1 MKKNRF
7 HSIILIFICLCL
19 FTQNRAQTVFRYKAT
34 VDTVMRDGFYQI
46 NLQPELAAGLQNSM
60 TDIRLLDATG
70 KQVPYILK
78 SDLPAFKESKFMAL
92 PILSNKKEAD
102 NQVHVIIENASK
114 RLLNELMLVIK
125 NTAANRMVTLA
136 GSDDNQ
142 NWYVVKENIYLANF
156 FSATADTF
164 MQALV
169 FPASNY
175 RYFKIIF
182 AGKNALPV
190 NIVKAGVYE
199 ETFINGKYLPLPRPT
214 LLQKDS
220 NDKFS
225 YVFIQFNNHYFIDRL
240 ELQAK
245 GSKFYK
251 RILEVYT
258 GTVEHPVLLDNF
270 ILSPAT
276 PPVYMVPVKTNHLL
290 LKIRN
295 DDNPPLQITGVTA
308 FQLNRYLLA
317 YLEKGSSHQLVWGD
331 SAAVAPSYDL
341 EAFKDSIGNNATV
354 IGYGSIQKNTLPVQQ
369 APATGNSKLWLWLSI
384 AAACLVLLALTFKL
398 TREINKR
405 NT

>member
-1 MKKNRF
+1 MKKSHF
-7 HSIILIFICLCL
+7 HNITAVLIGACL
-19 FTQNRAQTVFRYKAT
+19 FIQTQAQPVFRYKAAI
-34 VDTVMRDGFYQI
+34 DTVLHDGFYQI
-46 NLQPELAAGLQNSM
+46 NLQPELAAGLQNNM
-60 TDIRLLDATG
+60 ADIRLLDATG

-78 SDLPAFKESKFMAL
+78 LDIPAFKESKFTPL
-92 PILSNKKEAD
+92 SILSNKKESD
-102 NQVHVIIENASK
+102 NLVHVIIENASK

-142 NWYVVKENIYLANF
+142 NWYVIKENIYLANF

-169 FPASNY
+169 FPASSY

-182 AGKNALPV
+182 AGKNVLPV
-190 NIVKAGVYE
+190 NIVRAGIYE
-199 ETFINGKYLPLPRPT
+199 ETFINGKYLPLPHPV

-220 NDKFS
+220 NDKYS
-225 YVFIQFNNHYFIDRL
+225 YVFVKFNNYYFIDRL
-240 ELQAK
+240 ELQVK

-251 RILEVYT
+251 RMLEVYT
-258 GTVEHPVLLDNF
+258 GTVDHPVLLDNF
-270 ILSPAT
+270 ILSPDT
-276 PPVYMVPVKTNHLL
+276 PPVYTISVKTNHLL

-295 DDNPPLQITGVTA
+295 NDNPPLQIAGVSA

-317 YLEKGSSHQLVWGD
+317 YLEKGSGHQLVWGD
-331 SAAVAPSYDL
+331 TAAIAPSYDL

-354 IGYGSIQKNTLPVQQ
+354 IGYGNSQKNILPVQQ
-369 APATGNSKLWLWLSI
+369 APATNNNKIWLWVAI

-398 TREINKR
+398 TKEINKR